1 MLLTLSPRKYRRR
14 QLVSAKERESGT
26 LGGADNAERESAR
39 LGDVHNDE
47 RNGKIS
53 ENI

>member
-1 MLLTLSPRKYRRR
+1 
-14 QLVSAKERESGT
+14 VT